1 MGLIYQNIG
10 KAYKKLGKKKK
21 SMKYLSECL
30 SIMVS
35 LFGEDNEYVVE
46 TLVLL
51 GEEFFKA
58 EQYE

>member
-1 MGLIYQNIG
+1 
-10 KAYKKLGKKKK
+10 
-21 SMKYLSECL
+21 
-30 SIMVS
+30 MVS

-58 EQYE
+58 EQYEQAIIYLK